1 MDGEWKHALKQFCCL
16 NRTNSDV
23 KSVWYAA
30 LTLTFDILG
39 VISSRRIQSWVGFE
53 DVLVFEQSA
62 DSLTSLKCMNMKQ
75 AELEE
80 KKKKQA
86 QANFLWINQV

>member
-1 MDGEWKHALKQFCCL
+1 MQPVL
-16 NRTNSDV
+16 S
-23 KSVWYAA
+23 

-53 DVLVFEQSA
+53 DVSVFEQSA

-75 AELEE
+75 AALEE
-80 KKKKQA
+80 KKKKKKQA
-86 QANFLWINQV
+86 QANFLWINQVWM